1 MPLVNAKCTN
11 CGGTL
16 QVDAAK
22 EAAVKALGTG
32 FSGGIFVI
40 CTRAPSARALKNRRF
55 TPEVVRN
62 ANTSSSRDGW

>member
-22 EAAVKALGTG
+22 EAAVCPFCG
-32 FSGGIFVI
+32 
-40 CTRAPSARALKNRRF
+40 SAFIVEKPFRII
-55 TPEVVRN
+55 
-62 ANTSSSRDGW
+62 TS